1 MKKVTTKYGYDV
13 YELTKD
19 ECKRNGR
26 IYPLL
31 CAFPNDWDE
40 KEDGKRHVNYSN
52 SEFETLQEFEDWAKE
67 YRRD

>member
-1 MKKVTTKYGYDV
+1 MFTNLRKTNAQS
-13 YELTKD
+13 
-19 ECKRNGR
+19 NGR
-26 IYPLL
+26 IFPLL

-40 KEDGKRHVNYSN
+40 KEDGERHVNYSN